1 MQKIHKKLTV
11 KQINDNV
18 IFTSTLSKFRTEQTS
33 DNIHK
38 VYKDDDDKDTTISRL
53 LDDSFFDNSPFNF
66 NIIRR

>member
-18 IFTSTLSKFRTEQTS
+18 IFTSTLSKFRTEQTN

-38 VYKDDDDKDTTISRL
+38 VYIDDDDKDITISRL